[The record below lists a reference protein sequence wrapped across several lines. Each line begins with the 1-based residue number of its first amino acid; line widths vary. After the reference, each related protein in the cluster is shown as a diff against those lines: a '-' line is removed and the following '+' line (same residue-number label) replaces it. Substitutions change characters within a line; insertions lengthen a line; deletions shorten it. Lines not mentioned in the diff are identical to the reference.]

1 MTKFINYLFDYYIVC
16 RAASIKASGSAKN
29 ISLQLTP
36 YNLEG
41 A

>member
-1 MTKFINYLFDYYIVC
+1 MTKLINYMFAYYIVC
-16 RAASIKASGSAKN
+16 RAASIKASESAKY

-36 YNLEG
+36 HNLEG